1 MDLEDESLTYVRN
14 LVQSFCDK
22 IQLKVISQANSEF
35 NTSEEDLSLS
45 SSSSEALSTPTSELQ
60 FLLRSTQLELKLS
73 QEREQQLDKQ
83 LRALQQAFA
92 SEVQLRKFVHDEL
105 MEAKGNIRVF
115 VRQRPSTNSS
125 TGGSTIRL
133 LPAQASVVHLAS
145 ERRFEFDA
153 CIDVD
158 ASAETIFEQ
167 QVAPF
172 VVSAMDGRN
181 VTLVA
186 YGQTGSGKTY
196 TMEGSK
202 HSPGVYSRSLQRAFD
217 LAEARQGREKFNFT
231 VSILQV
237 YNDHLQDLLAPT
249 AATGAGAGA
258 TGGNADKLEI
268 HTDERKRVYVK
279 HLSQIPVSSSKQVEG
294 LLQLASQ
301 RRSVG
306 AHALNE
312 SSSRSHLVLMLE
324 INGRNKM
331 TFIDLAGSERAK
343 DTEAV
348 GERFRESQHINKSL
362 SCLGDVLQSM
372 GDKTKTHHPFRNS
385 KLTFLLQDCF
395 SRHGKVA
402 FFACV
407 SPEQQFSTETF
418 GTLAFAERIRKVEL
432 GGGGGV
438 KRS

>member
-1 MDLEDESLTYVRN
+1 MDLEDESLTHVRN

-35 NTSEEDLSLS
+35 NTSEEDLSIS
-45 SSSSEALSTPTSELQ
+45 SSSVLSTTTNDPSSELQ

-83 LRALQQAFA
+83 LRALQQAFT
-92 SEVQLRKFVHDEL
+92 SEVQLRKSVHDEL

-115 VRQRPSTNSS
+115 VRQRPNT
-125 TGGSTIRL
+125 TGGGSTIKL
-133 LPAQASVVHLAS
+133 LPTQASVVHLAS
-145 ERRFEFDA
+145 ERKFEFDA

-196 TMEGSK
+196 TMEGTK

-249 AATGAGAGA
+249 A
-258 TGGNADKLEI
+258 GGNGGDRLEI

-279 HLSQIPVSSSKQVEG
+279 HLSQMPVSSSKQVEA
-294 LLQLASQ
+294 LLHLASQ

-312 SSSRSHLVLMLE
+312 SSSRSHLVLMLD
-324 INGRNKM
+324 ISGRNKM

-395 SRHGKVA
+395 GRHGKVA
-402 FFACV
+402 FFACI

-432 GGGGGV
+432 GGGIV